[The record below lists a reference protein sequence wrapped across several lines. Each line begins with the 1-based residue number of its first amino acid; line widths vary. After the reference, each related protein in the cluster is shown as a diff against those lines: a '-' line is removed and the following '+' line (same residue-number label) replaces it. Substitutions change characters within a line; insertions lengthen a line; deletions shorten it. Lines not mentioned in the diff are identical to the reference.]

1 MKLFWLRRVGA
12 VVMCLQEAGREVIT
26 VSIGVVGW
34 EHACSLALSV
44 FAIHVIII
52 VAVRYEFS

>member
-12 VVMCLQEAGREVIT
+12 VVTCLQDAGKEVIT
-26 VSIGVVGW
+26 VAIAVVGW

-44 FAIHVIII
+44 FAIHVIIT
-52 VAVRYEFS
+52 VAVRHEFS